1 MEVNKLE
8 RLVDYYR
15 ENKIS
20 HAYLLETNDIE
31 TCFNDLKEVIKK
43 IFCQNE
49 YKSKCTMCNICNLID
64 QQFLPSLMIIEP
76 NGSIIKKEQVLE
88 LKRNFSSVPVYTKE
102 NIYVIKYAEKLND
115 SSANTMLK
123 FIEEPEEHIIGFFIT
138 NNANAVIPTIKSRCE
153 IINVRYDIESAASCE
168 EKYYNVVNEYLKK
181 IEVEKKEMIMYNK
194 NVILNSFTERED
206 IKNIFNYILKIYKSK
221 FQLLLGNTDEYRSFD
236 FLNNLTRDELLKRIK
251 LVTEFLDNINYNA
264 NIELLLDKF
273 IIELSD

>member
-8 RLVDYYR
+8 KLVDYYR

-20 HAYLLETNDIE
+20 HAYLLETNDIAK
-31 TCFNDLKEVIKK
+31 CFIDLKKIIKE

-49 YKSKCTMCNICNLID
+49 YKNNCTMCNVCNLVD

-76 NGSIIKKEQVLE
+76 DGNIIKKDQVLE
-88 LKRNFSSVPVYTKE
+88 LKRNFSTVPIYTKE
-102 NIYVIKYAEKLND
+102 NIYVIKNAEKLND

-138 NNANAVIPTIKSRCE
+138 NNANAVLPTIRSRCE
-153 IINVRYDIESAASCE
+153 IINVKYDNLDGVCID
-168 EKYYNVVNEYLKK
+168 EKYNNVLKDYLYK

-194 NVILNSFTERED
+194 NVILSSFTERDD
-206 IKNIFNYILKIYKSK
+206 IKNIFNCILKIYKSK
-221 FQLLLGNTDEYRSFD
+221 FQLLLGNNDEYSDFD
-236 FLNNLTRDELLKRIK
+236 FLNNLTCEELLKRIK
-251 LVTEFLDNINYNA
+251 LVTEFLNDIGYNA

-273 IIELSD
+273 VIELSD